1 MRGPLP
7 GKPRLAV
14 PAGLAVPQPAAFK
27 PPKGTRAVLSN
38 GMVVHMLRD
47 ATFPVAHLTAFI
59 RAGKI
64 HDPAGKIGLGDMA
77 AGLLRDGG
85 AGGLAP
91 ERMDEKL
98 EFLGASVE
106 SSVGIEE
113 SRLTLTSLS
122 KDLDEVLDIYAAILT
137 APAFDPEK
145 TAIRREELL
154 ELIRRRDD
162 DTARQAVR
170 EALRAFYGPGH
181 PYGWR
186 PEEATVQAVT
196 GDDMRAWHADFCR
209 PGNVILA
216 VAGDFGTEEQLLARL
231 EARFSGWKGGAAALP
246 GIPPVG
252 LPRGRRVFLLRKDIP
267 QASVV
272 LVLGAL
278 KRHDPRE
285 FALMVA
291 NEMLGGG
298 LSSRLTSEIRSRHG
312 LAYSVYSYPVKKP
325 DHGYLLAYCG
335 TKPESAGRAAA
346 EMLRQ
351 FDLMGQEEPPAEEVK
366 RAKDAIANSFIFRFP
381 TPFDLISERAAF
393 EYYGYRESALDDY
406 VDRIN
411 ATGQADVQGVS
422 REVLST
428 GDALLLFVGDP
439 DKFDARPDEFGPVT
453 ELKEE

>member
-1 MRGPLP
+1 MTGPLDIAT
-7 GKPRLAV
+7 GFAV
-14 PAGLAVPQPAAFK
+14 PAGLADTLPAAFK

-47 ATFPVAHLTAFI
+47 ATLPVAHLTAFI
-59 RAGKI
+59 RSGKI

-85 AGGLAP
+85 AGGMAP
-91 ERMDEKL
+91 EEMDREL

-106 SSVGIEE
+106 SSIGIEE

-122 KDLDEVLDIYAAILT
+122 KDLDKVLDIYAAVLS
-137 APAFDPEK
+137 APSFSPEK
-145 TAIRREELL
+145 TEIRRAELL
-154 ELIRRRDD
+154 ELIRRRND
-162 DTARQAVR
+162 DTSRQAVR
-170 EALRAFYGPGH
+170 EALRAFYGAGH

-186 PEEATVQAVT
+186 PEEATIGAVT
-196 GDDMRAWHADFCR
+196 QADMKAWHADRCR
-209 PGNVILA
+209 PGSVILA
-216 VAGDFGTEEQLLARL
+216 ASGDFGSEERLLAKL
-231 EARFSGWKGGAAALP
+231 EARFAGWKGVPAALP
-246 GIPPVG
+246 TIPPVSI
-252 LPRGRRVFLLRKDIP
+252 PPGRRVFLLRKDIP

-285 FALMVA
+285 FSLMVA

-298 LSSRLTSEIRSRHG
+298 LSSRLAAEIRSRNG

-335 TKPESAGRAAA
+335 TKPETACKAAG

-351 FDLMGQEEPPAEEVK
+351 FDLMGGSEPPAEEVK

-393 EYYGYRESALDDY
+393 EYYGYRESALDEY
-406 VDRIN
+406 VERIN
-411 ATGQADVQGVS
+411 GTGPADVRS
-422 REVLST
+422 ISEEVLGT
-428 GDALLLFVGDP
+428 ADALLLFVGDP
-439 DKFDARPDEFGPVT
+439 DKFDARPDKFGPVT
-453 ELKEE
+453 ELEEE